1 MAKRYRKS
9 WLLNTQF
16 TTSCISTTLVL
27 VLLGTIVLFV
37 LTARNLSIYMREN
50 INVSILLS
58 DGMDGNEIARMKD
71 EIAARPYIRH
81 IEYISKEQAIEEE
94 CKAMGTDPMEFLEY
108 NPFTA
113 SFETNINADY
123 ADKDSMAVIV
133 SELKGDSRIVDVL
146 YQKEL
151 IDSVNRNIGKASI
164 ILLIIAGL
172 FTYISFAL
180 IHNTV
185 RLSIFSHRFIINTM
199 KLVGANWGFIR
210 RPFLRNAFFL
220 ALISSVAADGI
231 IFAGLHGLQKYEPE
245 ITAVINMH
253 VIGIVSAS
261 VLLFGLIITFIC
273 TYFSLNRFLRMN
285 SNELYYA

>member
-1 MAKRYRKS
+1 MAKRYKRS

-37 LTARNLSIYMREN
+37 FTARNLSVYMREN

-58 DGMDGNEIARMKD
+58 DDMDGNEIAGMEK
-71 EIAARPYIRH
+71 EIANKPYIKN

-94 CKAMGTDPMEFLEY
+94 CKAMGTDPMEFLGY

-113 SFETNINADY
+113 SFEININADY
-123 ADKDSMAVIV
+123 SDRDSMAVIV
-133 SELKGDSRIVDVL
+133 SGLKNDSRVVDVI

-164 ILLIIAGL
+164 ILLVIAAL

-185 RLSIFSHRFIINTM
+185 RMSIFSHRFIINTM

-210 RPFLRNAFFL
+210 RPFLRDAFFL
-220 ALISSVAADGI
+220 AIISSVAADGI

-245 ITAVINMH
+245 INAVINTN
-253 VIGIVSAS
+253 VIGVVSVS

-273 TYFSLNRFLRMN
+273 TYFSLNKFLRMN
-285 SNELYYA
+285 SNELYYV